1 MRFSLRFALRKKGS
15 SSMQSPL
22 RSLAVMLLVPLLL
35 VAGAAGAS
43 TAPQLSG
50 SYKIT
55 EDTDLGAQVRIAV
68 ELKLLNTGDAA
79 VTITTV
85 SLRSF
90 SSPHQL
96 VSVPTT
102 LTVQPHANASVSLQF
117 LMPKQD
123 FSNWSLG
130 PHQQFL
136 FSLQSAESRL
146 GKPTVANILLLRTKG

>member
-1 MRFSLRFALRKKGS
+1 
-15 SSMQSPL
+15 MQSPL
-22 RSLAVMLLVPLLL
+22 RTLAVMLLVPLLL
-35 VAGAAGAS
+35 VAGAVGAS

-55 EDTDLGAQVRIAV
+55 ENADLGRQVRFAV
-68 ELKLLNTGDAA
+68 ELKLLNTGDLA
-79 VTITTV
+79 VTITSV

-102 LTVQPHANASVSLQF
+102 LTVQPRANATVSLQF
-117 LMPKQD
+117 VMPKQD

-136 FSLQSAESRL
+136 FNLQSADNRS
-146 GKPTVANILLLRTKG
+146 GKPTVVNILLLRIKG